1 MRDIPLETP
10 QGLRTSW
17 AEGAGA
23 LCVAPW
29 HGTRC
34 RWLMGSG
41 LNHTNF
47 AFYAE
52 GRRFES
58 CRARLPYRQW
68 MFGLPAGSSGGLQPP
83 VRFNSRAG
91 PHNHTCAA
99 AADRRRTAGG
109 LRGPEDPRRYR
120 QALGRVRSGADLHA
134 LSQGR
139 EVHRIRCSQTK
150 WRGATDF
157 RAGRIDQIL
166 QKRLNQV
173 LRLVYQPK
181 LPAHGF
187 ALGRSNDQEGQPQFI
202 EPMLS

>member
-58 CRARLPYRQW
+58 CRARLPYRVYSGH
-68 MFGLPAGSSGGLQPP
+68 MGDSSFW
-83 VRFNSRAG
+83 R
-91 PHNHTCAA
+91 
-99 AADRRRTAGG
+99 
-109 LRGPEDPRRYR
+109 
-120 QALGRVRSGADLHA
+120 
-134 LSQGR
+134 
-139 EVHRIRCSQTK
+139 HR
-150 WRGATDF
+150 
-157 RAGRIDQIL
+157 
-166 QKRLNQV
+166 
-173 LRLVYQPK
+173 
-181 LPAHGF
+181 
-187 ALGRSNDQEGQPQFI
+187 
-202 EPMLS
+202 